1 MNRLLLILILTFSF
15 QSLIKADDIRD
26 FQIEGMSIGDS
37 LLDYFNEDEIKN
49 HNQDNYYD
57 WVKEKKIFTVME
69 ISDHKNFRTFDAM
82 QFAYKKNDPNY
93 IIYDMNGILL
103 YKNKIEECKSKMKD
117 ISKDV
122 EGMFSDLQK
131 KIDNNITHPDDPSG
145 ESKIFKIVY
154 WFQSGDMVGIKCF
167 DWSKSKAY
175 ADSLKFQLKL
185 KEFNEWLT
193 PG

>member
-1 MNRLLLILILTFSF
+1 M
-15 QSLIKADDIRD
+15 
-26 FQIEGMSIGDS
+26 M
-37 LLDYFNEDEIKN
+37 
-49 HNQDNYYD
+49 
-57 WVKEKKIFTVME
+57 KITLYGKQGHAYTVAF
-69 ISDHKNFRTFDAM
+69 KNFLNSTDV
-82 QFAYKKNDPNY
+82 PY
-93 IIYDMNGILL
+93 IY
-103 YKNKIEECKSKMKD
+103 KD

-154 WFQSGDMVGIKCF
+154 WFQSGDIVGIKCF

-193 PG
+193 PN